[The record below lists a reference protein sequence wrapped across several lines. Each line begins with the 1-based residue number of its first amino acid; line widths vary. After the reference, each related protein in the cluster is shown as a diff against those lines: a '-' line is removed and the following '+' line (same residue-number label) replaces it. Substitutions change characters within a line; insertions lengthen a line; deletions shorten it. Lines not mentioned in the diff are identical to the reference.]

1 MTSRLL
7 ALCAVLWTLQ
17 TICAQDAILRA
28 GAPYPKTVK
37 GLEGDVQLVAN
48 GITDLAG
55 QPVLFVMEGN
65 GYRAVRLGAGMKPSE
80 DLSLAQQTFDGAK
93 WDAVSSIVADDK
105 LHILFVSNTKK
116 SADYGIGRL
125 NTEGAL
131 SVQDFHRVASFDHPN
146 VFDPGNTTCR
156 KTLPDLIL
164 FDSGASYD
172 QSERIVASPDGKHY
186 LVNHYTAQEKGKKK
200 FWFACLD
207 KSFQK
212 EWSGVAE
219 LPFEDVGS
227 DIHQI
232 VLDNNGRIILLTYN
246 FPCADQGREGDK
258 LCHETH
264 LTVIKD
270 QGAHVKDLLLEK
282 DFVSS
287 ARVMAKDNGK
297 LLIAIRYGAL
307 TGQPGFVVSLD
318 TMMAKLKPTPLMDQ
332 RVPAIRKT
340 KLTTFG
346 LPDDGSGKKPT
357 GTRAAKV
364 PDEVIELMP
373 AWNGGTLLLEGF
385 RDQDLQV
392 QLGEATAIRTLHGA
406 VRATYLDATDSIR
419 WQQTVDRAF
428 MTTAGEAYGS
438 AAFKLLP
445 EGLLLAYNHTPGGI
459 EAINNSYADNSG
471 KKKEK
476 APIEKSELKLAF
488 IPANGGA
495 PKDRSVGKPEG
506 DFTICP
512 MTMVRS
518 RAGDKLWIKAYDR
531 GTQHQFVEVDPRV
544 LDKE

>member
-1 MTSRLL
+1 M
-7 ALCAVLWTLQ
+7 
-17 TICAQDAILRA
+17 RA
-28 GAPYPKTVK
+28 GSAYAKTVK

-48 GITDLAG
+48 STTDLNG
-55 QPVLFVMEGN
+55 MPVLFMMEGN
-65 GYRAVRLGAGMKPSE
+65 GYKAVRLGPDLKPAE
-80 DLSLAQQTFDGAK
+80 ELALNQQTCDGAK

-116 SADYGIGRL
+116 TADYGIGRL

-131 SVQDFHRVASFDHPN
+131 AIQDFHRVATFDHPN
-146 VFDPGNTTCR
+146 TFDPSNTTCR

-186 LVNHYTAQEKGKKK
+186 LVNHYTTADKGNKK

-219 LPFEDVGS
+219 LPFEDLNS

-232 VLDNNGRIILLTYN
+232 VLDNSGRIILLTYN
-246 FPCADQGREGDK
+246 FPCGDQGRAGDK

-270 QGAHVKDLLLEK
+270 EGTKVKDLLLEK

-287 ARVMAKDNGK
+287 ARVMPKDNGK
-297 LLIAIRYGAL
+297 LLIAVRYGAL

-332 RVPAIRKT
+332 RVPAIRKM

-346 LPDDGSGKKPT
+346 VPDDGSGKKPS

-364 PDEVIELMP
+364 PDEIIDLIP
-373 AWNGGTLLLEGF
+373 AWNGGSLLIEGF

-392 QLGEATAIRTLHGA
+392 QLGDATAIRTLHGA
-406 VRATYLDATDSIR
+406 VRATYFDATDSIR

-438 AAFKLLP
+438 AAFKVTP
-445 EGLLLAYNHTPGGI
+445 EGLLLAYNNTPGGLNEI
-459 EAINNSYADNSG
+459 DNSYAEASG
-471 KKKEK
+471 KKKDK
-476 APIEKSELKLAF
+476 GPVEKSELKLAL
-488 IPANGGA
+488 IPLNGGA
-495 PKDRSVGKPEG
+495 PKERTMGHPEG
-506 DFTICP
+506 DFTLCP
-512 MTMVRS
+512 MTMLLS
-518 RAGDKLWIKAYDR
+518 RAGDKLWIKGYDR

-544 LDKE
+544 LNK

>member
-1 MTSRLL
+1 MK
-7 ALCAVLWTLQ
+7 
-17 TICAQDAILRA
+17 A
-28 GAPYPKTVK
+28 GAPYSKTVK

-48 GITDLAG
+48 GITDLNG
-55 QPVLFVMEGN
+55 SPVLFVMEGN
-65 GYRAVRLGAGMKPSE
+65 GYRAVRLGTDLKPSE
-80 DLSLAQQTFDGAK
+80 DLSLAQQTFDGVK

-125 NTEGAL
+125 NTEGAF
-131 SVQDFHRVASFDHPN
+131 SIQDFHRLATFDYPN

-172 QSERIVASPDGKHY
+172 QSDRIIASPDGQHY
-186 LVNHYTAQEKGKKK
+186 LVNHYSTAEKGQKK

-212 EWSGVAE
+212 EWSGSIE
-219 LPFEDVGS
+219 LPYEDLNS

-232 VLDNNGRIILLTYN
+232 ALDNSGRILLLTYL
-246 FPCADQGREGDK
+246 FCGDEARRGDK

-270 QGAHVKDLLLEK
+270 QGTKVKDVLLEK
-282 DFVSS
+282 DFISS
-287 ARVMAKDNGK
+287 ARVMPKDDGK
-297 LLIAIRYGAL
+297 ILVALRYGAL
-307 TGQPGFVVSLD
+307 TGIPGTIVSID
-318 TMMAKLKPTPLMDQ
+318 TAMAKLKATPVVDQ

-346 LPDDGSGKKPT
+346 MPDDGSGKKPT

-364 PDEVIELMP
+364 PNEIVELMP
-373 AWNGGTLLLEGF
+373 AWGGTLLLENF

-392 QLGEATAIRTLHGA
+392 QMGDATAIRTLHGA
-406 VRATYLDATDSIR
+406 IRATWLDAVDSIR

-428 MTTAGEAYGS
+428 MTTAGESYGS
-438 AAFKLLP
+438 PAFKLLP
-445 EGLLLAYNHTPGGI
+445 EGLLLAYNNTPGGI
-459 EAINNSYADNSG
+459 SEINNSYADASG

-476 APIEKSELKLAF
+476 APVEKSQLKLAM
-488 IPANGGA
+488 IASNGSA
-495 PKDRSVGKPEG
+495 PKDRSIGKPEG
-506 DFTICP
+506 DFTLCP

-518 RAGDKLWIKAYDR
+518 RAGDKLWIKGYDR
-531 GTQHQFVEVDPRV
+531 GMQHQFVEVDTRV
-544 LDKE
+544 LDRE

>member
-1 MTSRLL
+1 MRSTLL
-7 ALCAVLWTLQ
+7 ALLVCASACTF
-17 TICAQDAILRA
+17 AQEAMRP
-28 GAPYPKTVK
+28 GGTYTKTVK

-48 GITDLAG
+48 GITDLSG
-55 QPVLFVMEGN
+55 RPVLFMMEGN
-65 GYRAVRLGAGMKPSE
+65 GYRAVRLGADMKPSE

-131 SVQDFHRVASFDHPN
+131 AIQDFHRVATFDHPN
-146 VFDPGNTTCR
+146 AFDPSNTTCR

-172 QSERIVASPDGKHY
+172 QSERIVASPDGQHY
-186 LVNHYTAQEKGKKK
+186 LVNHYTTLQKGKKK

-212 EWSGVAE
+212 EWSGMAE
-219 LPFEDVGS
+219 LPFEDLNS
-227 DIHQI
+227 DIHEL
-232 VLDNNGRIILLTYN
+232 VLDNSGRIILLTYL
-246 FPCADQGREGDK
+246 FCGDPARQGDK

-264 LTVIKD
+264 LTMLKD
-270 QGAHVKDLLLEK
+270 QGTRMKDLMLDK

-287 ARVMAKDNGK
+287 ARVLPKDDGK
-297 LLIAIRYGAL
+297 ILVAMRYGAL
-307 TGQPGFVVSLD
+307 TGIPGAVVSID
-318 TMMAKLKPTPLMDQ
+318 TAMAKLKATPVVDQ

-346 LPDDGSGKKPT
+346 VPDDGSGKKPT
-357 GTRAAKV
+357 GSRATKV
-364 PDEVIELMP
+364 PDEIIDLIP
-373 AWNGGTLLLEGF
+373 AWNRGTLLIEGF

-392 QLGEATAIRTLHGA
+392 QLGDATAIRTLHGA
-406 VRATYLDATDSIR
+406 VRATYFDATDSIR

-438 AAFKLLP
+438 FAFKLLP
-445 EGLLLAYNHTPGGI
+445 EGLLLAYNDTPGGI
-459 EAINNSYADNSG
+459 AEINNSYADASG
-471 KKKEK
+471 KKKDK
-476 APIEKSELKLAF
+476 PPVEKSQLKLAM
-488 IPANGGA
+488 IPSKGGA
-495 PKDRSVGKPEG
+495 PKEKVVGKPEG

-531 GTQHQFVEVDPRV
+531 GTQHQFVEVDPGV
-544 LDKE
+544 LEK

>member
-1 MTSRLL
+1 MRTRLL
-7 ALCAVLWTLQ
+7 LFACAALILSPSP
-17 TICAQDAILRA
+17 AQDAIMRA
-28 GAPYPKTVK
+28 GAAYTKTVK

-48 GITDLAG
+48 GITDLG
-55 QPVLFVMEGN
+55 GMPVLFMMEGN
-65 GYRAVRLGAGMKPSE
+65 GYRAVRLGADMKPSE

-93 WDAVSSIVADDK
+93 WDAVSSIIADDK
-105 LHILFVSNTKK
+105 LNILFVTNTKK
-116 SADYGIGRL
+116 TADFGIGRL

-131 SVQDFHRVASFDHPN
+131 SIQDFHRVATFEHPC
-146 VFDPGNTTCR
+146 VFDPQNTTCR

-172 QSERIVASPDGKHY
+172 QSERIVASPDGQHY
-186 LVNHYTAQEKGKKK
+186 LVNHYTSEEKGKKR

-212 EWSGVAE
+212 EWSGMAE
-219 LPFEDVGS
+219 MPFEDLNS

-232 VLDNNGRIILLTYN
+232 ILDNSGRIILLTYN
-246 FPCADQGREGDK
+246 FPCGDQGRAGDK

-287 ARVMAKDNGK
+287 ARIMPKDNGK
-297 LLIAIRYGAL
+297 LLIAMRYGAL
-307 TGQPGFVVSLD
+307 TGQPGFLVSID
-318 TMMAKLKPTPLMDQ
+318 TMMAKLKPTPVVDQ

-346 LPDDGSGKKPT
+346 MPDDGSGKKPS
-357 GTRAAKV
+357 GTRASKV
-364 PDEVIELMP
+364 PDEIIDLIP
-373 AWNGGTLLLEGF
+373 AWNGGTLLIEGF

-392 QLGEATAIRTLHGA
+392 QLGDATVIRTLHGA
-406 VRATYLDATDSIR
+406 VRATYFDATDSIR
-419 WQQTVDRAF
+419 WQQTVDRTF
-428 MTTAGEAYGS
+428 MTTAGESYGS

-445 EGLLLAYNHTPGGI
+445 EGLLLAYNNTPGGLD
-459 EAINNSYADNSG
+459 AINNSYADASG
-471 KKKEK
+471 KKKDK
-476 APIEKSELKLAF
+476 APAEKSELKLAL
-488 IPANGGA
+488 IPSNGTA

-544 LDKE
+544 LEQ

>member
-1 MTSRLL
+1 MRSTLL
-7 ALCAVLWTLQ
+7 ALLVCASACTF
-17 TICAQDAILRA
+17 AQEAMRP
-28 GAPYPKTVK
+28 GGTYSKTVK

-48 GITDLAG
+48 GITDLSG
-55 QPVLFVMEGN
+55 HPVLFMMEGN
-65 GYRAVRLGAGMKPSE
+65 GYRAVRLGADMKPSE

-125 NTEGAL
+125 NTEGAFAI
-131 SVQDFHRVASFDHPN
+131 QDFHRVATFEYPN
-146 VFDPGNTTCR
+146 EFDPSTTTCR

-172 QSERIVASPDGKHY
+172 QSERIVASPDGQHY
-186 LVNHYTAQEKGKKK
+186 LVNHYTTLQKGNKK
-200 FWFACLD
+200 FWFTCLD

-219 LPFEDVGS
+219 LPFEDLNS

-232 VLDNNGRIILLTYN
+232 VLDNSGRIILLTYN
-246 FPCADQGREGDK
+246 FPCGDQGRAGDK

-297 LLIAIRYGAL
+297 LLIAVRYGAL

-332 RVPAIRKT
+332 RVPAIRKM

-346 LPDDGSGKKPT
+346 VPDDGSGKKPS

-364 PDEVIELMP
+364 PDEIIDLIP
-373 AWNGGTLLLEGF
+373 AWNGGSLLIEGF

-392 QLGEATAIRTLHGA
+392 QLGDATAIRTLHGA
-406 VRATYLDATDSIR
+406 VRATYFDATDSIR

-445 EGLLLAYNHTPGGI
+445 EGLLLAYNDTPGGLT
-459 EAINNSYADNSG
+459 EINNSYADASG

-476 APIEKSELKLAF
+476 SPVEKSQLKLAM
-488 IPANGGA
+488 IPSSGGA
-495 PKDRSVGKPEG
+495 PKEKVVGKPEG

-518 RAGDKLWIKAYDR
+518 STGDKLWIKAYDR
-531 GTQHQFVEVDPRV
+531 GTQHQFVEVDTGV
-544 LDKE
+544 LEK

>member
-1 MTSRLL
+1 MKAGLPYTK
-7 ALCAVLWTLQ
+7 
-17 TICAQDAILRA
+17 TI
-28 GAPYPKTVK
+28 K

-48 GITDLAG
+48 ATTDMNG
-55 QPVLFVMEGN
+55 MPVIFMMEGN
-65 GYRAVRLGAGMKPSE
+65 GYNVVRLGGDMKPGE
-80 DLSLAQQTFDGAK
+80 ELALSQQTFDGAK
-93 WDAVSSIVADDK
+93 WDAMSSILVDDK

-125 NTEGAL
+125 NTDGAL
-131 SVQDFHRVASFDHPN
+131 SIQDFHRVATFEHPN
-146 VFDPGNTTCR
+146 IFDPSNTTCR

-172 QSERIVASPDGKHY
+172 QSDRIVSSPDGKHF
-186 LVNHYTAQEKGKKK
+186 LVNHYTTAEKGQKK

-207 KSFQK
+207 QSFQK
-212 EWSGVAE
+212 EWSGSIE
-219 LPFEDVGS
+219 LPFEDMNS

-232 VLDNNGRIILLTYN
+232 VLDNSGRILLLTYL
-246 FPCADQGREGDK
+246 FCGDVARQGDK

-264 LTVIKD
+264 LTALKD
-270 QGAHVKDLLLEK
+270 QGTKMKDLLLEK

-287 ARVMAKDNGK
+287 ARVMPKDDGK
-297 LLIAIRYGAL
+297 ILVAIRYGAL
-307 TGQPGFVVSLD
+307 TGIPGAIVSID
-318 TMMAKLKPTPLMDQ
+318 TAMAKLKATPVVDQ

-364 PDEVIELMP
+364 PNEIIELMP
-373 AWNGGTLLLEGF
+373 AWGGTLLLENF

-392 QLGEATAIRTLHGA
+392 QMGDATAIRTLHGA
-406 VRATYLDATDSIR
+406 IRATWLDAVDSIR

-428 MTTAGEAYGS
+428 MTTAGESYGS
-438 AAFKLLP
+438 PAFKLLP
-445 EGLLLAYNHTPGGI
+445 EGLLLAFNHTPGGI
-459 EAINNSYADNSG
+459 EAINNSYAEASG
-471 KKKEK
+471 KKKDK
-476 APIEKSELKLAF
+476 PPVEKSQLKLAM
-488 IPANGGA
+488 IPANGVA
-495 PKDRSVGKPEG
+495 AKEKSIGKPEG